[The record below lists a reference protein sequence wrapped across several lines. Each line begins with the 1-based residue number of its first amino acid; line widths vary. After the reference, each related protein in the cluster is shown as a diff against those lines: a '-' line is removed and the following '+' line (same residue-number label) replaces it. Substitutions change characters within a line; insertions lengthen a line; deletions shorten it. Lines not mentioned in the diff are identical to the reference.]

1 MAAKIKRGDRRPG
14 VTITCKRDG
23 VPADLSIATTLKLL
37 GKINGNLI
45 INRVVTSTE
54 LGKVVVDPWA
64 PGDTDTVGRLQLE
77 VEATWA
83 DGTKTTFPPDKY
95 LEVDIIPDLG

>member
-1 MAAKIKRGDRRPG
+1 MPAKIKRGDRRPG
-14 VTITCKRDG
+14 ATIECKLDG
-23 VPADLSIATTLKLL
+23 VLVDLSVASSVKLL

-45 INRVVTSTE
+45 INRSVTQASV
-54 LGKVVVDPWA
+54 GKVVIEPWGV
-64 PGDTDTVGRLQLE
+64 GDTDVVGRLQLE
-77 VEATWA
+77 VEATWS